1 MIDDTDSR
9 REVYLRYIRFFGVV
23 DASNETKKGRY
34 TTRNSCWK
42 GKALKRLTFHLKR
55 SSAGRNSSGRITV
68 FHRGGGSKRL
78 QRKIDFKR
86 STSSMGIVERIEY
99 DPNRSSW
106 IALVRWIEGVLRPPH
121 PPAFYRANS
130 RREKNMFFFGLLFSF
145 SSLPRRARG
154 MKYEKTRPGGG
165 CGQVLESSWVLRRG
179 DLRAKEVA
187 LRPLGSFLGLPGVA
201 VAGAKPAFFAFRMK
215 GPSLTGRERLSA
227 LREENTFSRS
237 EGQRWRTHSGA
248 TKIKRSLV
256 LPWSQGPRAGGNGLT
271 ISAHDTE
278 KKDRRPGMAGRFS
291 HTILGRRRRDPR
303 ERHVVLGPSF
313 YKPEHAPRA
322 LHAVGPP
329 SGSGR
334 VLRTPEPFTY
344 ILASEKLEAGKTVM
358 NFHRSKPS
366 TPLNYHQ
373 PSQKAN
379 EAAGLLRVETA
390 APRDSQAWLHGDYA
404 SSENKYILDSYYQMV
419 GNCIPLAKIPI
430 GTWVHNIERNPG
442 QGAKL
447 TRAAGTFAQI
457 IKKVE
462 NTPQCI
468 VRLPSGVDKL
478 IDSRCRATIGIVSNP
493 NHGRHK
499 LNKAGRS
506 RWLGRRP
513 IVRGVAMNPVDH
525 PHGGGEGRTKGGRP
539 SVSPWG
545 KPTKGGFKTVVRK
558 RRN

>member
-1 MIDDTDSR
+1 M
-9 REVYLRYIRFFGVV
+9 
-23 DASNETKKGRY
+23 
-34 TTRNSCWK
+34 RNSCWK
-42 GKALKRLTFHLKR
+42 GKALKQLTFHLKR

-86 STSSMGIVERIEY
+86 NTSSMGIVERIEY

-106 IALVRWIEGVLRPPH
+106 IALVRWIEGVLRPGKRL
-121 PPAFYRANS
+121 AFSKANS

-145 SSLPRRARG
+145 SSLLRQAQRI
-154 MKYEKTRPGGG
+154 KYEKTRPFGPR
-165 CGQVLESSWVLRRG
+165 GQILKSSWVLGTR
-179 DLRAKEVA
+179 DLRPKEVS
-187 LRPLGSFLGLPGVA
+187 LGPLGSFLCLPSIA
-201 VAGAKPAFFAFRMK
+201 VAGAKPAFFAFR
-215 GPSLTGRERLSA
+215 PSSLTGRERLSA
-227 LREENTFSRS
+227 FRGENTLSQS

-248 TKIKRSLV
+248 PRRKSLV
-256 LPWSQGPRAGGNGLT
+256 LSWSQGPKAGNGLT
-271 ISAHDTE
+271 ISAHDIG
-278 KKDRRPGMAGRFS
+278 KKHRRPEMAGP
-291 HTILGRRRRDPR
+291 HTILVRRTRDPR
-303 ERHVVLGPSF
+303 ERHKVLDPSF

-322 LHAVGPP
+322 LRTVGP

-334 VLRTPEPFTY
+334 VLRTSEPFTY

-358 NFHRSKPS
+358 NFHGSKPS

-373 PSQKAN
+373 PAQKAN
-379 EAAGLLRVETA
+379 DPSDLRVEETA
-390 APRDSQAWLHGDYA
+390 RDSQAWLHSRGDSA

-478 IDSRCRATIGIVSNP
+478 IDSRCRATIGIVSNL
-493 NHGRHK
+493 NHGKRK
-499 LNKAGRS
+499 LNKAGQS

-513 IVRGVAMNPVDH
+513 VVRGVAMNPVDH

>member
-1 MIDDTDSR
+1 M
-9 REVYLRYIRFFGVV
+9 
-23 DASNETKKGRY
+23 K
-34 TTRNSCWK
+34 NSCWK
-42 GKALKRLTFHLKR
+42 GKALKQLTFHFKR

-78 QRKIDFKR
+78 DRKIDFKR

-106 IALVRWIEGVLRPPH
+106 IALVRWIEGVLRPGKH
-121 PPAFYRANS
+121 PARADG
-130 RREKNMFFFGLLFSF
+130 RKEKNMFFFGLLFSF
-145 SSLPRRARG
+145 SSLSGQARG
-154 MKYEKTRPGGG
+154 IKYEKTRPGGG
-165 CGQVLESSWVLRRG
+165 QILESSWVLRPR
-179 DLRAKEVA
+179 DLRAKKVA
-187 LRPLGSFLGLPGVA
+187 LRPLGLGLPSVA
-201 VAGAKPAFFAFRMK
+201 VAGAKPAFFASR
-215 GPSLTGRERLSA
+215 GPSPLTGRERLSA

-248 TKIKRSLV
+248 PKMKSLV
-256 LPWSQGPRAGGNGLT
+256 LPWYQGQKAGNGST
-271 ISAHDTE
+271 ISAHDTG
-278 KKDRRPGMAGRFS
+278 KRARRPEMSGGFP
-291 HTILGRRRRDPR
+291 HTILGRRTRDPR
-303 ERHVVLGPSF
+303 DRHVVLDPSL

-322 LHAVGPP
+322 LRDVGP

-334 VLRTPEPFTY
+334 VLRTSEPFTY

-358 NFHRSKPS
+358 NFHWSKPS

-373 PSQKAN
+373 SSQKAN
-379 EAAGLLRVETA
+379 GPSGLRVETA
-390 APRDSQAWLHGDYA
+390 RDSQAWLHGDYA

-447 TRAAGTFAQI
+447 TRSAGTFAQI

-499 LNKAGRS
+499 LNRAGQS

-545 KPTKGGFKTVVRK
+545 RPTKGGFKTVVRK

>member
-1 MIDDTDSR
+1 M
-9 REVYLRYIRFFGVV
+9 
-23 DASNETKKGRY
+23 
-34 TTRNSCWK
+34 RNSCWK
-42 GKALKRLTFHLKR
+42 GKALKQLTFHLKR

-78 QRKIDFKR
+78 HRKIDFKR

-106 IALVRWIEGVLRPPH
+106 IALVRWIEGVLRPGKH
-121 PPAFYRANS
+121 PARANS
-130 RREKNMFFFGLLFSF
+130 RREKNMLFFDLLFSF
-145 SSLPRRARG
+145 SSLPRQARVI
-154 MKYEKTRPGGG
+154 KYEKTRPGGPP
-165 CGQVLESSWVLRRG
+165 CGQILESRPWVLRTQR
-179 DLRAKEVA
+179 DLRVIKPKVA
-187 LRPLGSFLGLPGVA
+187 LRPLGLGLPSVA
-201 VAGAKPAFFAFRMK
+201 VAGAKPAFFAFR
-215 GPSLTGRERLSA
+215 GPSSLTGREKRRLSA

-237 EGQRWRTHSGA
+237 EGQRWRTHSGGA
-248 TKIKRSLV
+248 PRIKHLV
-256 LPWSQGPRAGGNGLT
+256 LPWSQGPKAGNGLT
-271 ISAHDTE
+271 ISAHDIG
-278 KKDRRPGMAGRFS
+278 KKDRRPGMADRFP
-291 HTILGRRRRDPR
+291 HTILGRRTRDPR
-303 ERHVVLGPSF
+303 ERHVVLDPSF
-313 YKPEHAPRA
+313 YKPERAPRRA
-322 LHAVGPP
+322 LRVGGPP

-334 VLRTPEPFTY
+334 VLRTSEPFTY

-358 NFHRSKPS
+358 NFHWSKPS

-373 PSQKAN
+373 PSQKN
-379 EAAGLLRVETA
+379 DPSSGLRVETA
-390 APRDSQAWLHGDYA
+390 RDSQAWLHGGDSAA

-478 IDSRCRATIGIVSNP
+478 IDSRCRATIGIVSNL

-499 LNKAGRS
+499 LNKAGQS

-558 RRN
+558 LRN

>member
-1 MIDDTDSR
+1 M
-9 REVYLRYIRFFGVV
+9 
-23 DASNETKKGRY
+23 
-34 TTRNSCWK
+34 RNSCWK
-42 GKALKRLTFHLKR
+42 GRALKQLTFHLKR

-106 IALVRWIEGVLRPPH
+106 IALVRWIEGVLRPGKH
-121 PPAFYRANS
+121 PARANS
-130 RREKNMFFFGLLFSF
+130 RKEKNMFFFGLLFSF
-145 SSLPRRARG
+145 SSLPRQAEG
-154 MKYEKTRPGGG
+154 IKYEKTRPGGG
-165 CGQVLESSWVLRRG
+165 QILESSWVLRPR
-179 DLRAKEVA
+179 DLRTKKVA
-187 LRPLGSFLGLPGVA
+187 LRPLGLGLPSVA
-201 VAGAKPAFFAFRMK
+201 VAGAKPAFFAFR
-215 GPSLTGRERLSA
+215 GPSFLTTGRECLSA
-227 LREENTFSRS
+227 SRGENTFSRS
-237 EGQRWRTHSGA
+237 GGQRWRTHSGA
-248 TKIKRSLV
+248 TRITSLV
-256 LPWSQGPRAGGNGLT
+256 LPWSQGLKAGNSLT
-271 ISAHDTE
+271 ISAHDTG
-278 KKDRRPGMAGRFS
+278 KKDGRPEMAGRFP
-291 HTILGRRRRDPR
+291 HTILGRRTRDPR
-303 ERHVVLGPSF
+303 DRHVVLDPSF

-322 LHAVGPP
+322 LRAVGP
-329 SGSGR
+329 SGSDR
-334 VLRTPEPFTY
+334 VLRTSEPFTY
-344 ILASEKLEAGKTVM
+344 ILASEKLEVGKTVI
-358 NFHRSKPS
+358 NFHWSKPS

-373 PSQKAN
+373 SSQKAN
-379 EAAGLLRVETA
+379 DPSGLRVETE
-390 APRDSQAWLHGDYA
+390 RDSQAWLHGDYV

-442 QGAKL
+442 QGAKF

-478 IDSRCRATIGIVSNP
+478 IDSRCRATIGIVSNL
-493 NHGRHK
+493 NHGKHK
-499 LNKAGRS
+499 LNKAGQS

>member
-1 MIDDTDSR
+1 VAD
-9 REVYLRYIRFFGVV
+9 LLP
-23 DASNETKKGRY
+23 
-34 TTRNSCWK
+34 
-42 GKALKRLTFHLKR
+42 LKQLTFHLKR

-86 STSSMGIVERIEY
+86 ATSSIGIVERIEY

-106 IALVRWIEGVLRPPH
+106 IALVRWIEGVLRPGKH
-121 PPAFYRANS
+121 PARPNS
-130 RREKNMFFFGLLFSF
+130 RKEKNIIFFGLLFSF
-145 SSLPRRARG
+145 SSLAGQAWRI
-154 MKYEKTRPGGG
+154 KYEKTRPRA
-165 CGQVLESSWVLRRG
+165 GQILQSSSVLKPQ
-179 DLRAKEVA
+179 DLAAKKVD
-187 LRPLGSFLGLPGVA
+187 LTPLGLGLPSVA
-201 VAGAKPAFFAFRMK
+201 VAGAKPAFFAFR
-215 GPSLTGRERLSA
+215 GPFYLTERERLSA
-227 LREENTFSRS
+227 MREENTFSQS

-248 TKIKRSLV
+248 SKIKSLV
-256 LPWSQGPRAGGNGLT
+256 LSWSQVRKAGNGLT
-271 ISAHDTE
+271 IPAHDTGN
-278 KKDRRPGMAGRFS
+278 KDGKPKMAGGVPR
-291 HTILGRRRRDPR
+291 TKLGRSTQNPTN
-303 ERHVVLGPSF
+303 RHIVLYPSF
-313 YKPEHAPRA
+313 YKPEHALRPLRV
-322 LHAVGPP
+322 VGP

-334 VLRTPEPFTY
+334 VLRTSEPFTY
-344 ILASEKLEAGKTVM
+344 ILASEKLETGKTVM
-358 NFHRSKPS
+358 NFHWSKLL

-373 PSQKAN
+373 SSHKAN
-379 EAAGLLRVETA
+379 HTSGLGVETK
-390 APRDSQAWLHGDYA
+390 RDSQAWLHGDYA
-404 SSENKYILDSYYQMV
+404 SNENKYILDSYYQMV

-442 QGAKL
+442 QGAKF

-457 IKKVE
+457 IKKID

-468 VRLPSGVDKL
+468 VRLPSGVDKP

-493 NHGRHK
+493 NHGSHK
-499 LNKAGRS
+499 LNKAGQS

>member
-1 MIDDTDSR
+1 MAD
-9 REVYLRYIRFFGVV
+9 LLP
-23 DASNETKKGRY
+23 
-34 TTRNSCWK
+34 
-42 GKALKRLTFHLKR
+42 LKQLTFHLKR

-86 STSSMGIVERIEY
+86 ATSSIGIVERIEY

-106 IALVRWIEGVLRPPH
+106 IALVRWIEGVLRPGKH
-121 PPAFYRANS
+121 PARANS
-130 RREKNMFFFGLLFSF
+130 RKEKNIIFFGLLFSF
-145 SSLPRRARG
+145 SSLAGQAWRI
-154 MKYEKTRPGGG
+154 KYEKTRPKA
-165 CGQVLESSWVLRRG
+165 GQILQSSSVLKPQDLAAKKSGFKTFGSWFTQRS
-179 DLRAKEVA
+179 
-187 LRPLGSFLGLPGVA
+187 GSWGKA
-201 VAGAKPAFFAFRMK
+201 AFFAFR
-215 GPSLTGRERLSA
+215 GPFYLTKRERLSS
-227 LREENTFSRS
+227 LREENTFSQS

-248 TKIKRSLV
+248 SKIKSLV
-256 LPWSQGPRAGGNGLT
+256 LAWSQVRKAGNGLT
-271 ISAHDTE
+271 IPAHDTGN
-278 KKDRRPGMAGRFS
+278 KYGRPEMAGGVPR
-291 HTILGRRRRDPR
+291 TKLGRSTQNPTD
-303 ERHVVLGPSF
+303 RHIVLYPSF
-313 YKPEHAPRA
+313 YKPEHALRPLRP
-322 LHAVGPP
+322 VGP

-334 VLRTPEPFTY
+334 VLHTSEPFTY
-344 ILASEKLEAGKTVM
+344 ILASEKLETGKTVM
-358 NFHRSKPS
+358 NFHWSKLS

-373 PSQKAN
+373 SSHKAN
-379 EAAGLLRVETA
+379 HTSGLGVETK
-390 APRDSQAWLHGDYA
+390 RDSQAWLHGDYA
-404 SSENKYILDSYYQMV
+404 SNENKYILDSYYQMV

-442 QGAKL
+442 QGAKF

-457 IKKVE
+457 IKKVD

-468 VRLPSGVDKL
+468 VRLPSGVDKP

-493 NHGRHK
+493 NHGSHK
-499 LNKAGRS
+499 LNKAGQS

-513 IVRGVAMNPVDH
+513 IVRGVAMNPFDH

>member
-1 MIDDTDSR
+1 M
-9 REVYLRYIRFFGVV
+9 
-23 DASNETKKGRY
+23 
-34 TTRNSCWK
+34 RNSCWK
-42 GKALKRLTFHLKR
+42 GKALKQLTFHLKR
-55 SSAGRNSSGRITV
+55 SSAGRNSSGSITV

-106 IALVRWIEGVLRPPH
+106 IALVRWIEGVIRPGE
-121 PPAFYRANS
+121 PPARTTN

-145 SSLPRRARG
+145 SSLPTRG
-154 MKYEKTRPGGG
+154 IKYEKTRPGRT
-165 CGQVLESSWVLRRG
+165 CRLENSWVLKTR
-179 DLRAKEVA
+179 DLRKTKKVS
-187 LRPLGSFLGLPGVA
+187 LRSLGLGLPSIA
-201 VAGAKPAFFAFRMK
+201 VAGAKPAFFAFR
-215 GPSLTGRERLSA
+215 GPYSLTRRERP
-227 LREENTFSRS
+227 LREKTTFSRS

-248 TKIKRSLV
+248 PIKKKCLV
-256 LPWSQGPRAGGNGLT
+256 LPWSQGPKVENGLT
-271 ISAHDTE
+271 ISAHDTG
-278 KKDRRPGMAGRFS
+278 KKDRRPEMAGRFP
-291 HTILGRRRRDPR
+291 HTILGRRIRDPR
-303 ERHVVLGPSF
+303 ERHVVLDPSF
-313 YKPEHAPRA
+313 YKPPEHAPRA
-322 LHAVGPP
+322 FRAVGP

-334 VLRTPEPFTY
+334 VLRTSEPFTY

-358 NFHRSKPS
+358 NFHWSKPS
-366 TPLNYHQ
+366 
-373 PSQKAN
+373 
-379 EAAGLLRVETA
+379 GLRVETA
-390 APRDSQAWLHGDYA
+390 GDSQAWLHVDYA

-457 IKKVE
+457 IKKIE
-462 NTPQCI
+462 NIPQCI

-478 IDSRCRATIGIVSNP
+478 MDSRCRATIGIVSNL

-499 LNKAGRS
+499 LNKAGQS

>member
-1 MIDDTDSR
+1 M
-9 REVYLRYIRFFGVV
+9 
-23 DASNETKKGRY
+23 
-34 TTRNSCWK
+34 RNSCWK
-42 GKALKRLTFHLKR
+42 GKALKQLTFHLKR

-106 IALVRWIEGVLRPPH
+106 IALVRWIEGVLRPGKRL
-121 PPAFYRANS
+121 AFSKANS

-145 SSLPRRARG
+145 SSLPRQAQRR
-154 MKYEKTRPGGG
+154 KYEKTRALRP
-165 CGQVLESSWVLRRG
+165 CGQILESSWGLGTR
-179 DLRAKEVA
+179 DLRAKEVS
-187 LRPLGSFLGLPGVA
+187 LVPLGSFLGLPSIA

-215 GPSLTGRERLSA
+215 GPSSLTGRERLSA
-227 LREENTFSRS
+227 LRGENTFSQS
-237 EGQRWRTHSGA
+237 EGQRWRTQSEA
-248 TKIKRSLV
+248 PRIKSLV
-256 LPWSQGPRAGGNGLT
+256 LSWSQGPKAGNVLT
-271 ISAHDTE
+271 ISAHDIG
-278 KKDRRPGMAGRFS
+278 KKARRSEMPGP
-291 HTILGRRRRDPR
+291 HTI
-303 ERHVVLGPSF
+303 
-313 YKPEHAPRA
+313 PEHAPRA
-322 LHAVGPP
+322 LHAVGP

-334 VLRTPEPFTY
+334 VLRTSEPFTY
-344 ILASEKLEAGKTVM
+344 ILASENLEAGKTVM
-358 NFHRSKPS
+358 NFHGFNPS

-373 PSQKAN
+373 PSQKAHDPS
-379 EAAGLLRVETA
+379 GLRVEETA
-390 APRDSQAWLHGDYA
+390 RDSRQAWLHPRGDYA
-404 SSENKYILDSYYQMV
+404 SSENKYILDSYSQMV

-478 IDSRCRATIGIVSNP
+478 IDSRCRATIGIVSNL
-493 NHGRHK
+493 NHGKRK
-499 LNKAGRS
+499 LNKAGQS

>member
-1 MIDDTDSR
+1 M
-9 REVYLRYIRFFGVV
+9 
-23 DASNETKKGRY
+23 
-34 TTRNSCWK
+34 RNSCWK
-42 GKALKRLTFHLKR
+42 GKALKQLTFNLKR

-106 IALVRWIEGVLRPPH
+106 IALVRWIEGVLRPGKRL
-121 PPAFYRANS
+121 AFSKANS
-130 RREKNMFFFGLLFSF
+130 RREKNMLFFGLLFSF
-145 SSLPRRARG
+145 SSLPRQAQRI
-154 MKYEKTRPGGG
+154 KYEKTRALRP
-165 CGQVLESSWVLRRG
+165 CGQILESSWVLGTR
-179 DLRAKEVA
+179 DLRPKEVS
-187 LRPLGSFLGLPGVA
+187 LGPLGSFLGLPSIA

-215 GPSLTGRERLSA
+215 GPSSLTGRERLSA
-227 LREENTFSRS
+227 LRGENTFSQS
-237 EGQRWRTHSGA
+237 EGQRWRTQSGA
-248 TKIKRSLV
+248 PRRKSLV
-256 LPWSQGPRAGGNGLT
+256 LSWSQGPKAGNGLT
-271 ISAHDTE
+271 ISAHDIG
-278 KKDRRPGMAGRFS
+278 KKDRRSEMPGP
-291 HTILGRRRRDPR
+291 HTI
-303 ERHVVLGPSF
+303 
-313 YKPEHAPRA
+313 PEHAPRA
-322 LHAVGPP
+322 LHAVGP

-334 VLRTPEPFTY
+334 VLRTSEPFTY
-344 ILASEKLEAGKTVM
+344 ILASENLEAGKTVI
-358 NFHRSKPS
+358 NFHGSKPS

-379 EAAGLLRVETA
+379 DPSGLRVEETA
-390 APRDSQAWLHGDYA
+390 RDSQAWLHPRGDCA

-478 IDSRCRATIGIVSNP
+478 IDSRCRATIGIVSNL
-493 NHGRHK
+493 NHGKCK
-499 LNKAGRS
+499 LNKAGQS

>member
-1 MIDDTDSR
+1 M
-9 REVYLRYIRFFGVV
+9 
-23 DASNETKKGRY
+23 
-34 TTRNSCWK
+34 RNNCWK
-42 GKALKRLTFHLKR
+42 REALKELTFHLKQ

-78 QRKIDFKR
+78 LRKIDFKR

-106 IALVRWIEGVLRPPH
+106 IALVRWIEGVLRPGKRLTLEK
-121 PPAFYRANS
+121 ADS
-130 RREKNMFFFGLLFSF
+130 RKEKNMLFFGLLFSF
-145 SSLPRRARG
+145 SSLPRQAQRIEYERTRA
-154 MKYEKTRPGGG
+154 GGP
-165 CGQVLESSWVLRRG
+165 CGQILESSWVLGTR
-179 DLRAKEVA
+179 DLRAKEVS
-187 LRPLGSFLGLPGVA
+187 LGPLGSFSGVPSIA
-201 VAGAKPAFFAFRMK
+201 VVGAKPAFFASRMK
-215 GPSLTGRERLSA
+215 EDPSSLTGRQRLSA
-227 LREENTFSRS
+227 FGGENTFSRS
-237 EGQRWRTHSGA
+237 ESQRWKTQNEAPR
-248 TKIKRSLV
+248 IKSLV
-256 LPWSQGPRAGGNGLT
+256 LSWSQGPKSGNGLT
-271 ISAHDTE
+271 ISAHDIK
-278 KKDRRPGMAGRFS
+278 KKDRRSEMPGPR
-291 HTILGRRRRDPR
+291 TI
-303 ERHVVLGPSF
+303 
-313 YKPEHAPRA
+313 PEHAPRA
-322 LHAVGPP
+322 RNAVGP

-334 VLRTPEPFTY
+334 VLRTSEPFTY
-344 ILASEKLEAGKTVM
+344 ILANENLEAGKTVI

-379 EAAGLLRVETA
+379 DPSGLRVEETA
-390 APRDSQAWLHGDYA
+390 ARDSRAWLHPRGDYA
-404 SSENKYILDSYYQMV
+404 FSENNYILDSYYQMV

-430 GTWVHNIERNPG
+430 GTWVHNIEKNPG

-468 VRLPSGVDKL
+468 VRLPPGVDKL
-478 IDSRCRATIGIVSNP
+478 PDSGCRATIGTVSNP
-493 NHGRHK
+493 NHGKRK
-499 LNKAGRS
+499 LNKAGQS

-545 KPTKGGFKTVVRK
+545 KPTKGGFRTIVRK

>member
-1 MIDDTDSR
+1 M
-9 REVYLRYIRFFGVV
+9 
-23 DASNETKKGRY
+23 
-34 TTRNSCWK
+34 RNSCWK
-42 GKALKRLTFHLKR
+42 GKALKQLTFHLKR

-106 IALVRWIEGVLRPPH
+106 IALVRWIEGVLRPGKH
-121 PPAFYRANS
+121 PAFSRANS
-130 RREKNMFFFGLLFSF
+130 RREQNMFFFGLLFSF
-145 SSLPRRARG
+145 SSLPRRARRV
-154 MKYEKTRPGGG
+154 KHERTRPGG
-165 CGQVLESSWVLRRG
+165 QILESSWVLGTRDHLG
-179 DLRAKEVA
+179 AKEVA
-187 LRPLGSFLGLPGVA
+187 AALGPPSGSFFGSPSIA

-215 GPSLTGRERLSA
+215 GPSPLTGRERLSA
-227 LREENTFSRS
+227 LREGNTFSSQS

-248 TKIKRSLV
+248 PRIKSLV
-256 LPWSQGPRAGGNGLT
+256 LPWSRGPKAAGNGLT
-271 ISAHDTE
+271 ISAHGTG
-278 KKDRRPGMAGRFS
+278 KKDRKEMAGRFP
-291 HTILGRRRRDPR
+291 HTILGRGTRDPR
-303 ERHVVLGPSF
+303 ERHVVLDDPSF

-322 LHAVGPP
+322 LRAVGP

-334 VLRTPEPFTY
+334 VLRTSEPFAY

-358 NFHRSKPS
+358 NFHWSKPS
-366 TPLNYHQ
+366 TPLSYHQ

-379 EAAGLLRVETA
+379 DPSGLRVETA
-390 APRDSQAWLHGDYA
+390 PRDSRQAAWLHPRGNYA

-442 QGAKL
+442 QGAKF

-493 NHGRHK
+493 NHGKHK
-499 LNKAGRS
+499 LNKAGQS

-525 PHGGGEGRTKGGRP
+525 PHGGGGGRTKGGRP

-545 KPTKGGFKTVVRK
+545 KPTKGGFRTVVKK

>member
-1 MIDDTDSR
+1 M
-9 REVYLRYIRFFGVV
+9 
-23 DASNETKKGRY
+23 
-34 TTRNSCWK
+34 
-42 GKALKRLTFHLKR
+42 
-55 SSAGRNSSGRITV
+55 
-68 FHRGGGSKRL
+68 
-78 QRKIDFKR
+78 
-86 STSSMGIVERIEY
+86 
-99 DPNRSSW
+99 
-106 IALVRWIEGVLRPPH
+106 
-121 PPAFYRANS
+121 
-130 RREKNMFFFGLLFSF
+130 
-145 SSLPRRARG
+145 
-154 MKYEKTRPGGG
+154 
-165 CGQVLESSWVLRRG
+165 
-179 DLRAKEVA
+179 A
-187 LRPLGSFLGLPGVA
+187 LRPLGLGLPSVA
-201 VAGAKPAFFAFRMK
+201 VAGAKPAFFAFR
-215 GPSLTGRERLSA
+215 GPSSPTGRERLLA
-227 LREENTFSRS
+227 LREENTFSQS
-237 EGQRWRTHSGA
+237 EGLEWRTHSGA
-248 TKIKRSLV
+248 PIIKRLV
-256 LPWSQGPRAGGNGLT
+256 LPWSQGPKAGNGLT
-271 ISAHDTE
+271 IFAHDIG
-278 KKDRRPGMAGRFS
+278 KKDRRPEMTGRFP
-291 HTILGRRRRDPR
+291 HTILGRRTRDLR
-303 ERHVVLGPSF
+303 ARHVVLDPSF
-313 YKPEHAPRA
+313 YKPERAPRRA
-322 LHAVGPP
+322 LRAVGP

-334 VLRTPEPFTY
+334 VLRTSEPFTY

-358 NFHRSKPS
+358 NFHWSKPS
-366 TPLNYHQ
+366 TSLNYHQ
-373 PSQKAN
+373 PSQKKDPS
-379 EAAGLLRVETA
+379 GLRDTA
-390 APRDSQAWLHGDYA
+390 RDSQAWLHGDS

-478 IDSRCRATIGIVSNP
+478 IDSRCRATIGIVSNL

-499 LNKAGRS
+499 LNKAGQS

>member
-1 MIDDTDSR
+1 M
-9 REVYLRYIRFFGVV
+9 
-23 DASNETKKGRY
+23 
-34 TTRNSCWK
+34 RNSCWK
-42 GKALKRLTFHLKR
+42 GKALKQLTFHLKR

-86 STSSMGIVERIEY
+86 STSSIGIVERIEY

-106 IALVRWIEGVLRPPH
+106 IALVRWIEGVLRPGKH
-121 PPAFYRANS
+121 PARANS

-145 SSLPRRARG
+145 SSLPRQARG
-154 MKYEKTRPGGG
+154 IKYEKTRPSGP
-165 CGQVLESSWVLRRG
+165 CGQILESSWVLRTR
-179 DLRAKEVA
+179 DLRAKKVA
-187 LRPLGSFLGLPGVA
+187 LRPLGLGLPSVA
-201 VAGAKPAFFAFRMK
+201 VAGAKPAFFAFR
-215 GPSLTGRERLSA
+215 GRPSSLTERLLA

-248 TKIKRSLV
+248 PRIKSLV
-256 LPWSQGPRAGGNGLT
+256 LPWSQGPKTGNGLT
-271 ISAHDTE
+271 ISAHDTG
-278 KKDRRPGMAGRFS
+278 KKDRRPEMAGRFP
-291 HTILGRRRRDPR
+291 HTILGRRTRDPR
-303 ERHVVLGPSF
+303 ERHAVLDPSF

-322 LHAVGPP
+322 LRAVGP

-334 VLRTPEPFTY
+334 VLRTSEPFTY
-344 ILASEKLEAGKTVM
+344 ILASENLEAGKTVM
-358 NFHRSKPS
+358 NFHWSKPS
-366 TPLNYHQ
+366 TPLNDHQ
-373 PSQKAN
+373 PSQKN
-379 EAAGLLRVETA
+379 DPSGLRVETA
-390 APRDSQAWLHGDYA
+390 RDSQAWLHGDYA

-419 GNCIPLAKIPI
+419 GNCIPLARIPI

-478 IDSRCRATIGIVSNP
+478 IDSRCRATIGIVSNL

-499 LNKAGRS
+499 LNKAGQS

>member
-1 MIDDTDSR
+1 M
-9 REVYLRYIRFFGVV
+9 
-23 DASNETKKGRY
+23 
-34 TTRNSCWK
+34 RNSCWK
-42 GKALKRLTFHLKR
+42 GKALKQLTFHLKR

-86 STSSMGIVERIEY
+86 STSSIGIVERIEY
-99 DPNRSSW
+99 DPNRSSR
-106 IALVRWIEGVLRPPH
+106 IALVRWIEGVLRPGKH
-121 PPAFYRANS
+121 PARANS
-130 RREKNMFFFGLLFSF
+130 RKEKNIFFFGLLFSF
-145 SSLPRRARG
+145 SSLPGQARRI
-154 MKYEKTRPGGG
+154 KYEKTRPRGG
-165 CGQVLESSWVLRRG
+165 QILESSWVLRPR
-179 DLRAKEVA
+179 DLGAKKVA
-187 LRPLGSFLGLPGVA
+187 LRPLGLGLPSVA
-201 VAGAKPAFFAFRMK
+201 VAGAKPAFFAFR
-215 GPSLTGRERLSA
+215 GPSYLTGRERLSA

-248 TKIKRSLV
+248 PRIKSLV
-256 LPWSQGPRAGGNGLT
+256 LPWSQGRKAGNGLT
-271 ISAHDTE
+271 ISAHDTG
-278 KKDRRPGMAGRFS
+278 KKNGRPEMAGGVP
-291 HTILGRRRRDPR
+291 HTILGGRTRDPR
-303 ERHVVLGPSF
+303 DRHVVLDPSF
-313 YKPEHAPRA
+313 YKPEHALRA
-322 LHAVGPP
+322 LRAVGP

-334 VLRTPEPFTY
+334 VLRTSEPFTY

-358 NFHRSKPS
+358 NFHWSKLS

-373 PSQKAN
+373 SSQKAN
-379 EAAGLLRVETA
+379 DPSGLGVETA
-390 APRDSQAWLHGDYA
+390 RDSQAWLHGDYA
-404 SSENKYILDSYYQMV
+404 SGENKYILDSYYQMV

-442 QGAKL
+442 QGAKF

-457 IKKVE
+457 IKKVG

-493 NHGRHK
+493 NHGGHK
-499 LNKAGRS
+499 LNKAGQS

>member
-1 MIDDTDSR
+1 MERLPLTDTLNQPAKSKGSLGEPYAGRLARTVR
-9 REVYLRYIRFFGVV
+9 R
-23 DASNETKKGRY
+23 
-34 TTRNSCWK
+34 
-42 GKALKRLTFHLKR
+42 KAFQPDKRSWGLVAHLLPLKQLTFHLKR

-106 IALVRWIEGVLRPPH
+106 IALVRWIEGVLRPGKH
-121 PPAFYRANS
+121 PARANS
-130 RREKNMFFFGLLFSF
+130 RKEKNIFFFGPLFSF
-145 SSLPRRARG
+145 SSLPRQARG
-154 MKYEKTRPGGG
+154 IKYGKARPGGG
-165 CGQVLESSWVLRRG
+165 QILESSWVLRPR
-179 DLRAKEVA
+179 DLGAKKVA
-187 LRPLGSFLGLPGVA
+187 LRPLGVGLPSVA
-201 VAGAKPAFFAFRMK
+201 VAGAKPAFFASR
-215 GPSLTGRERLSA
+215 GPSHLTGRERLSA
-227 LREENTFSRS
+227 FGEGNTFSRS
-237 EGQRWRTHSGA
+237 GGQGWRTHSGA
-248 TKIKRSLV
+248 PRIKSLV
-256 LPWSQGPRAGGNGLT
+256 LPWSQGRKAGNGLT
-271 ISAHDTE
+271 IHDTGG
-278 KKDRRPGMAGRFS
+278 KDRRPEMAGGVP
-291 HTILGRRRRDPR
+291 HTILGRGTRDPR
-303 ERHVVLGPSF
+303 DRHVVLDPSF
-313 YKPEHAPRA
+313 YKPEHAPLAPR
-322 LHAVGPP
+322 AVGP

-334 VLRTPEPFTY
+334 VLRTSEPFTY

-358 NFHRSKPS
+358 NLHWSKLS

-373 PSQKAN
+373 SSQKAN
-379 EAAGLLRVETA
+379 EPSGLGVETA
-390 APRDSQAWLHGDYA
+390 RDSQAWLHGDYA

-430 GTWVHNIERNPG
+430 GTWVHNIEGNPG

-457 IKKVE
+457 IKKVG

-478 IDSRCRATIGIVSNP
+478 IDSRCRATIGIVSNL

-499 LNKAGRS
+499 LNKAGQS

>member
-1 MIDDTDSR
+1 M
-9 REVYLRYIRFFGVV
+9 
-23 DASNETKKGRY
+23 K
-34 TTRNSCWK
+34 NSCWE
-42 GKALKRLTFHLKR
+42 GKALKQLTSHLKR

-106 IALVRWIEGVLRPPH
+106 IALVRWVEGVLRPGKH
-121 PPAFYRANS
+121 PALSRANS

-145 SSLPRRARG
+145 SSLPRQARG
-154 MKYEKTRPGGG
+154 IEYEKTRPGGP
-165 CGQVLESSWVLRRG
+165 CGQILESSSVLRTR
-179 DLRAKEVA
+179 DLEAKEVA
-187 LRPLGSFLGLPGVA
+187 LGPLGSFLGLPSIA

-215 GPSLTGRERLSA
+215 GGPSSLTGRERLLA
-227 LREENTFSRS
+227 QGNTFSRS
-237 EGQRWRTHSGA
+237 EGRRWRTHSGA
-248 TKIKRSLV
+248 PRRKSLV
-256 LPWSQGPRAGGNGLT
+256 LPWSQGPRAKNGLT
-271 ISAHDTE
+271 ISAHGTR
-278 KKDRRPGMAGRFS
+278 KKDRRPEMAGRFP
-291 HTILGRRRRDPR
+291 HTILGRRTRDPR
-303 ERHVVLGPSF
+303 ERHVVLDPSF

-322 LHAVGPP
+322 LRAVGP

-334 VLRTPEPFTY
+334 VLRTSEPFTY
-344 ILASEKLEAGKTVM
+344 ILASEELEAGKTVM
-358 NFHRSKPS
+358 NFHWSKPS

-373 PSQKAN
+373 TSQKAN
-379 EAAGLLRVETA
+379 DPSGLGVETA
-390 APRDSQAWLHGDYA
+390 RDSQAWLHEDYA

-430 GTWVHNIERNPG
+430 GTWVHNIETNPG

-493 NHGRHK
+493 NRGKHK
-499 LNKAGRS
+499 LNKAGQS

-545 KPTKGGFKTVVRK
+545 EPTKGGFKTVVRK